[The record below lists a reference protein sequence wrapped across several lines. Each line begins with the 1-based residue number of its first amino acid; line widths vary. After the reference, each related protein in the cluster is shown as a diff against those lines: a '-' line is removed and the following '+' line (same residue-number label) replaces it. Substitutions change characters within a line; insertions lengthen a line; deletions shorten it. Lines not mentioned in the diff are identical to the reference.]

1 MKRFIT
7 NKYVLTILGCLLFL
21 GIWLAISLIIDE
33 RTMIFPDPLKTF
45 VEAGKILSTE
55 YVYKCISWT
64 MLRMLIGFSASFI
77 MAMVFGVLAG
87 HYKSFK
93 TVLNPMIIAL
103 KSIPTAALVFL
114 FLVLVGARNAPIF
127 IVVLISFPILYESIS
142 SGISNTPPELIEAA
156 RVDGSKFTETAFKVR
171 LPLAIPYVL
180 VGIASSFALSFKI
193 EIMAEI
199 ITGDTRNGLG
209 SAISAAQKNDPTNM
223 VPIFAYS
230 LIAIVFIL
238 LITILEDVITKL
250 VKKKINY
257 LP

>member
-7 NKYVLTILGCLLFL
+7 NKYFLTIVGCLLFL
-21 GIWLAISLIIDE
+21 AVWLIISLVIDE
-33 RTMIFPDPLKTF
+33 RTMIFPDPLTTLM
-45 VEAGKILSTE
+45 EAGKILSTE
-55 YVYKCISWT
+55 YVYRCIGWT
-64 MLRMLIGFSASFI
+64 MLRMVIGFSVSFI
-77 MAMVFGVLAG
+77 MAMIFGILAG
-87 HYKSFK
+87 HFK
-93 TVLNPMIIAL
+93 PFKDILNPIIIAL

-114 FLVLVGARNAPIF
+114 FLVLVGAKNAPIF
-127 IVVLISFPILYESIS
+127 IVILISFPILYEAIS
-142 SGISNTPPELIEAA
+142 SGISNTPPDLLEAA
-156 RVDGSKFTETAFKVR
+156 RVDGSKFYEIAFKVR
-171 LPLAIPYVL
+171 LPLAIPYIL

-209 SAISAAQKNDPTNM
+209 SAISAAQKNDPSNM

-238 LITILEDVITKL
+238 IITIIEDVVTKF
-250 VKKKINY
+250 VKKRLNY